1 MLRYEVRMYG
11 FMFAWCSDG
20 AIGSIARRR
29 GWVVACPAC
38 LYVPDLGFVTAP
50 IFYKQD
56 LCFGGVSKWGKRSC
70 LEVSDGWDEAMASAV
85 SKAFTH
91 VMAFD
96 CYWPK
101 ISSSETL
108 LS

>member
-1 MLRYEVRMYG
+1 MAEMSEIHDLVASAPRL
-11 FMFAWCSDG
+11 
-20 AIGSIARRR
+20 ARRR

-50 IFYKQD
+50 IFYKED